1 VVLTCVSAMAGCASP
16 AEAPPTP
23 STSLAPQDQDE
34 ATFRSLYSGYVDLPL
49 DTETVDELRSFLTG
63 GALSSDVESLEA
75 DQQSGHRTEGRD
87 AVRGFEVTDRGSDE
101 QGGAYM
107 DAQACLDVSGTRVLD
122 ASGADITPE
131 RDELVS
137 LQMKAVKIEDGSWRI
152 SDFVRNDE
160 VHACG

>member
-1 VVLTCVSAMAGCASP
+1 VVLTCVSALGGCAAP
-16 AEAPPTP
+16 AEAPSTP
-23 STSLAPQDQDE
+23 SASLTPQDQDE

-49 DTETVDELRSFLTG
+49 DTETVDDLRSFLTG
-63 GALSSDVESLEA
+63 TALSSDVESLEA
-75 DQQSGHRTEGRD
+75 DHQSGHRTVGRD
-87 AVRGFEVTDRGSDE
+87 TVRGFEVTDRGSDA

-152 SDFVRNDE
+152 SDFVRNDG
-160 VHACG
+160 VRACG